1 MTTPAA
7 PKTAAPARDSL
18 LAGAISAA
26 LFAAAVWLPPVGF
39 ALCLLSPLPVAV
51 AARRHGATGAW
62 ISAGSAALA
71 LGAAAGP
78 VGAALY
84 AAQFAAGGCAMGLME
99 RAGRPPGWVVG
110 SFAVLSVLSFWG
122 AASLLGGA
130 QGAGPL
136 EYVSLTI
143 REALAHAE
151 KALYAASQD
160 PEAALALQTWRDET
174 GRILS
179 RLFPGLHAVLAI
191 LSGWLNGALLRRVQ
205 RPEEGPSWSQWRA
218 PEAWIWALIGSGLL
232 GFLGA
237 GPLGTVALNVFV
249 AVLAVYFLQGLAVTH
264 NLFNARGLP
273 RPLQAVAYALLFV
286 QLPVMLL
293 VAGVGAFDLWLDF
306 RTRWARP
313 PEQGSHT

>member
-1 MTTPAA
+1 MSAPAA
-7 PKTAAPARDSL
+7 PKAAARTRDSL
-18 LAGAISAA
+18 LAGVISAA
-26 LFAAAVWLPPVGF
+26 LFAAAVWLPPLGF
-39 ALCLLSPLPVAV
+39 VLCLLSPLPVAV
-51 AARRHGATGAW
+51 AARRHGVTGAW
-62 ISAGSAALA
+62 VSVGSAALA
-71 LGAAAGP
+71 LGVAAGP
-78 VGAALY
+78 IGAAVY
-84 AAQFAAGGCAMGLME
+84 AAQFGAGGCAMGLSE

-110 SFAVLSVLSFWG
+110 SFALLSVVAFWG
-122 AASLLGGA
+122 AAALLGAA

-136 EYVSLTI
+136 EYVGLTI
-143 REALAHAE
+143 REALEQAE
-151 KALYAASQD
+151 AVLYAATQD

-205 RPEEGPSWSQWRA
+205 RSSEGASWSQWRA
-218 PEAWIWALIGSGLL
+218 PEAWIWVLIGSGLL

-293 VAGVGAFDLWLDF
+293 IAGVGAFDLWLDF